1 MGRRSRCHEAT
12 LCARCAPA
20 RAGREWALGAGG
32 RWDRLFSVSTDGWTE
47 GEAQGASLAA
57 AGAGGSRRAPHSA
70 VVVTRRSP
78 ARRRR
83 ENWVTARGPELSR
96 GARWPGGRL
105 SSCTTLLSS
114 KDVCRARPDLEEAAF
129 RALLG
134 VARPP
139 GVWPGPRRALKSPGR
154 GSSSAA
160 RRPSPLQPFSCRSA
174 LPAPPDP
181 VPVPAP
187 PEVPGR
193 RQRDGQRGFEGPDT
207 PSQALLTLTRV
218 RSVPLSCPLSELQSW
233 GGVFRNIYG
242 LVFGVW
248 CTCSWQI

>member
-1 MGRRSRCHEAT
+1 MGRRSRCHKAT

-114 KDVCRARPDLEEAAF
+114 KDVCRARPDLEEAAS

-160 RRPSPLQPFSCRSA
+160 RRPSPLQPFPCRSA
-174 LPAPPDP
+174 LPAPLDP

-187 PEVPGR
+187 PEVPGGWR
-193 RQRDGQRGFEGPDT
+193 RDGQRGFEGPDT